1 MKGFHLKKGQ
11 PDWLLES
18 SRKDCEHGGNKL
30 IINSYCGLS
39 TDPTVI
45 LKFNLVWEVQCQ
57 AAREYKFKG
66 TKMVD
71 GLTSNYKTVRNHKER
86 VMESLSCKVL
96 WPPSRARGLDWHCH
110 LSV

>member
-1 MKGFHLKKGQ
+1 MRYASIKHGVNRYEVRETKGFHLKKRQ
-11 PDWLLES
+11 LDWLFES

-45 LKFNLVWEVQCQ
+45 LKFSLVWEVQCQ

-66 TKMVD
+66 TKMID
-71 GLTSNYKTVRNHKER
+71 GLTSN
-86 VMESLSCKVL
+86 
-96 WPPSRARGLDWHCH
+96 
-110 LSV
+110 